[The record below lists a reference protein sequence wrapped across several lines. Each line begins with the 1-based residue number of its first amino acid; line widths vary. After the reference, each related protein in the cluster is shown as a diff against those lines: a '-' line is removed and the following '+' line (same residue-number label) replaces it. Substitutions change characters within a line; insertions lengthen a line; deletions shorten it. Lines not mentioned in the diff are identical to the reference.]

1 MQQKESF
8 FGTIRRFFRDYL
20 TGLGTSS
27 SFGKLVQQAS
37 KDPGFRERLIKAP
50 DKILAENGIKLPPGM
65 KIEILANTDKIIHI
79 VLPPFI
85 GADATPAGDS
95 K

>member
-20 TGLGTSS
+20 TGIGEGS

-37 KDPGFRERLIKAP
+37 KDQAFRACLIKDP
-50 DKILAENGIKLPPGM
+50 DKTLTENGIKLPPGM

-79 VLPPFI
+79 VLPPFL
-85 GADATPAGDS
+85 GEDATPAGDP

>member
-1 MQQKESF
+1 MQHKESF

-20 TGLGTSS
+20 TGMGANS

-37 KDPGFRERLIKAP
+37 KDRAFRDRLVQAP
-50 DKILAENGIKLPPGM
+50 EETLAEAGIKLPPGM
-65 KIEILANTDKIIHI
+65 KIEILANTDKTIHI
-79 VLPPFI
+79 VLPPLI
-85 GADATPAGDS
+85 DAEANTAGDQ

>member
-20 TGLGTSS
+20 TGIGTNS
-27 SFGKLVQQAS
+27 SFGKLVQKAS
-37 KDPGFRERLIKAP
+37 KDQAFRDRLIKNP
-50 DKILAENGIKLPPGM
+50 DAVLAESGIKLPQNM
-65 KIEILANTDKIIHI
+65 KIEILSNTDKVIHV
-79 VLPPFI
+79 VLPPLI
-85 GADATPAGDS
+85 NSESNSAGDR

>member
-1 MQQKESF
+1 MQKKESF

-20 TGLGTSS
+20 TGIGDTS

-37 KDPGFRERLIKAP
+37 KDPVFRNHLIQAP
-50 DKILAENGIKLPPGM
+50 DKTLAEAGIKLPAGM

-85 GADATPAGDS
+85 GADATSAGDS